1 MVKSAP
7 GRSFL
12 GHVKF
17 GSFLFV
23 SSCIKVLVKLKEEFS
38 NRLARYAVIWFCRPY
53 CLRAIGQNE
62 LRRLSH
68 AVMIS
73 PSYLL
78 DLPTKCDFMV
88 AWSQRTTAPYGLTS
102 FILNGPDHL
111 ERSLPG
117 KSLSLELKSRTWSF
131 AAKDLG
137 TIFYHGALWSFLVD
151 LAVLVSQVSDLSSSS
166 FNWIRRLSAAVL
178 RLKLAP

>member
-38 NRLARYAVIWFCRPY
+38 NRLARLCRDLVCRPY

-68 AVMIS
+68 
-73 PSYLL
+73 
-78 DLPTKCDFMV
+78 DRDDFSV
-88 AWSQRTTAPYGLTS
+88 LS
-102 FILNGPDHL
+102 FG
-111 ERSLPG
+111 
-117 KSLSLELKSRTWSF
+117 F
-131 AAKDLG
+131 ADQNV
-137 TIFYHGALWSFLVD
+137 ILWSPVKFGGLR
-151 LAVLVSQVSDLSSSS
+151 S
-166 FNWIRRLSAAVL
+166 RRLGVGRVGLLVRVMAERNVRIEFLQIHSGQL
-178 RLKLAP
+178 RFSSTELFFTLAPVSHRQSWS